1 MRREDLR
8 AIEGLTDAQVDAV
21 MALAGRDSSA
31 AHTREEQLQQQLTA
45 AQQGLAAFG
54 TQKPSDLAAALQQV
68 QQLQTQLSEQAADF
82 RFRDFARNAA
92 QDAGAIDAD
101 DVINLLEQDAALKG
115 SSNLDADIR
124 AAVDRMKT
132 QTKPHWF
139 NKTSETTP
147 QDNGAGGRKVVVPK
161 PNNNQPAPG
170 QDPTAADFAVM
181 DYMARMELKAKNPT
195 LFEDLC
201 ARTRRAARNLY

>member
-8 AIEGLTDAQVDAV
+8 AIEGLTEAQVDAV
-21 MALAGRDSSA
+21 MALAGRDSTA

-54 TQKPSDLAAALQQV
+54 TQKPTDLAAALQQV
-68 QQLQTQLSEQAADF
+68 QQLQTQLSTQAADF

-92 QDAGAIDAD
+92 QDAGAIDAE
-101 DVINLLEQDAALKG
+101 DVINLLEQNAALKN
-115 SSNLDADIR
+115 STNMDADIR
-124 AAVDRMKT
+124 AAVETLKT

-139 NKTSETTP
+139 KTSDPNP
-147 QDNGAGGRKVVVPK
+147 QGAAGTRKVIVPP
-161 PNNNQPAPG
+161 PNNNQPNPG
-170 QDPTAADFAVM
+170 KDPTAADFAMM

-195 LFEDLC
+195 LFADLC
-201 ARTRRAARNLY
+201 AKTRRAARSIY

>member
-21 MALAGRDSSA
+21 MALAGRDSTA

-54 TQKPSDLAAALQQV
+54 TQKPTDLAAALQQV
-68 QQLQTQLSEQAADF
+68 QQLQTQLQTQAADF

-92 QDAGAIDAD
+92 QDAGAIDAE
-101 DVINLLEQDAALKG
+101 DVINLLEQNAALK
-115 SSNLDADIR
+115 SSNNMDADIR
-124 AAVDRMKT
+124 AAVETLKT

-139 NKTSETTP
+139 KTSDPNP
-147 QDNGAGGRKVVVPK
+147 QGPGTSSRKVVVPP
-161 PNNNQPAPG
+161 PNNNQPNPG
-170 QDPTAADFAVM
+170 KDPTAADFAMM

-195 LFEDLC
+195 LFADLC
-201 ARTRRAARNLY
+201 AKTRRAARSIY